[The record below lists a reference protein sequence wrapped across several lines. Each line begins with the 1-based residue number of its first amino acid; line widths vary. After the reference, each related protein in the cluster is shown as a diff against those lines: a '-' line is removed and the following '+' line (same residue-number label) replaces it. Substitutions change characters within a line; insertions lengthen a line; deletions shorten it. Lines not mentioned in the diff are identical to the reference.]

1 MAITRNSMPQ
11 PQTLPRGAD
20 GSQRTASQTSED
32 LLALFDAAPLNRRY
46 WAIFALMSAV
56 FVFDFFDFLVVGYLL
71 AAVASEWHLTY
82 GQSATILYSGGVGA
96 ILGAVVFGAFADAW
110 GRKPQMVI
118 GTFICALSSGLIA
131 FIPEGNWLLFAILRF
146 FVGVGLT
153 AAVTPSLT
161 VVVEL
166 TPTRHRTIATS
177 FYVVFASAGGF
188 LAPLIS
194 AALMGPYG
202 WRRVALL
209 GFIAAIIGI
218 LVWLFTPES
227 VRWLAAKG
235 RFAEA
240 REEVARH
247 LGLPLRSVPLP
258 TTPPSTVP
266 RGNLLDLLSEPRM
279 FWETILIWGGSSTA
293 GYGVYL
299 WGPTIVALLL
309 KVPVPQAA
317 GYFIFVAAAGV
328 TGKIIVTLIAPLIGR
343 RLLGVLWGFGGV
355 IALAAAGYYNSV
367 LLGGLPLLV
376 ILLCC
381 STFCIEGGF
390 SNLAPYTVES
400 YGVRM
405 GARSSGLGQTANGV
419 GKILGPLSLA
429 LIAGTSNLVSPQA
442 TEAAVFPAFLFL
454 AFCMLLVGLSFLV
467 LGVETHGKAMA
478 LGTEDEEVPARPVAL
493 GTEAR

>member
-1 MAITRNSMPQ
+1 MP
-11 PQTLPRGAD
+11 G
-20 GSQRTASQTSED
+20 QTSED
-32 LLALFDAAPLNRRY
+32 LLALFDSAPLNRRY
-46 WAIFALMSAV
+46 WVTFALMSAV

-71 AAVASEWHLTY
+71 AAVAREWHLTY
-82 GQSATILYSGGVGA
+82 GQSAVILYSGGLGA
-96 ILGAVVFGAFADAW
+96 IIGALVFGAFSDAW
-110 GRKPQMVI
+110 GRKQQMVI
-118 GTFICALSSGLIA
+118 GTFICAASAGLIA
-131 FIPEGNWLLFAILRF
+131 FIPEGAWWLFAILRF

-166 TPTRHRTIATS
+166 TPTRHRTVATS

-194 AALMGPYG
+194 AAMLGPYG

-209 GFIAAIIGI
+209 GFVAAVIGV

-240 REEVARH
+240 RAGVARH
-247 LGLPLRSVPLP
+247 LGLPLRQVPLP
-258 TTPPSTVP
+258 TIPPVTVP
-266 RGNLLDLLSEPRM
+266 RGNLLDLLSQPRM

-309 KVPVPQAA
+309 KVPVPEAA
-317 GYFIFVAAAGV
+317 KYFVFVSAAGV
-328 TGKIIVTLIAPLIGR
+328 AGKIVVTLIAPLMGR

-355 IALAAAGYYNSV
+355 IALAAAGYYNGV
-367 LLGGLPLLV
+367 LVNGLPLLV
-376 ILLCC
+376 ILLMC

-400 YGVRM
+400 YGVSL
-405 GARSSGLGQTANGV
+405 GARASGLGQTANGV

-429 LIAGTSNLVSPQA
+429 LIAGTSNLVSPKA

-454 AFCMLLVGLSFLV
+454 AFCMALVGLSFLI
-467 LGVETHGKAMA
+467 LGVETHGKAIA
-478 LGTEDEEVPARPVAL
+478 LGAEEKSPPARPAL
-493 GTEAR
+493 GAQTR

>member
-1 MAITRNSMPQ
+1 VP
-11 PQTLPRGAD
+11 G
-20 GSQRTASQTSED
+20 QTSDD
-32 LLALFDAAPLNRRY
+32 LLALFDGASLNRRY
-46 WAIFALMSAV
+46 WTTFVLMSAV
-56 FVFDFFDFLVVGYLL
+56 FIYDFFDFLVVGYLL
-71 AAVASEWHLTY
+71 AVVGPEWHLTY
-82 GQSATILYSGGVGA
+82 GQSAVILYSGGIGA
-96 ILGAVVFGAFADAW
+96 ITGALVFGAFSDAW
-110 GRKPQMVI
+110 GRKPQIVI
-118 GTFICALSSGLIA
+118 GTFICAVSSGLIA
-131 FIPEGNWLLFAILRF
+131 VIPDGGWWQFAILRF

-188 LAPLIS
+188 LAPLAS
-194 AALMGPYG
+194 AALLGPFG
-202 WRRVALL
+202 WRGVALL
-209 GFIAAIIGI
+209 GFGAAIIGA

-235 RFAEA
+235 RFEEA
-240 REEVARH
+240 RAEVAAH
-247 LGLPLRSVPLP
+247 LRLPLQSVPLP
-258 TTPPSTVP
+258 TIPPTTMPS
-266 RGNLLDLLSEPRM
+266 GNLLDLLSQPRM
-279 FWETILIWGGSSTA
+279 FFETILIWGGSSTA

-309 KVPVPQAA
+309 NVPVPQAA
-317 GYFIFVAAAGV
+317 KYFVFVSAAGV
-328 TGKIIVTLIAPLIGR
+328 TGKIIVTLVAPLIGR

-355 IALAAAGYYNSV
+355 VALAAAGYFNNV

-419 GKILGPLSLA
+419 GKILGPFSLA
-429 LIAGTSNLVSPQA
+429 LIAGTSNIVSPKA
-442 TEAAVFPAFLFL
+442 TEDAVFPAFVFL

-478 LGTEDEEVPARPVAL
+478 LGAEEEDASAARPVAL
-493 GTEAR
+493 GTETR

>member
-1 MAITRNSMPQ
+1 MP
-11 PQTLPRGAD
+11 G
-20 GSQRTASQTSED
+20 QTSED
-32 LLALFDAAPLNRRY
+32 LLALYDSAPLNARY
-46 WAIFALMSAV
+46 WGTFILMSAV

-71 AAVASEWHLTY
+71 AAVAREWHLTY
-82 GQSATILYSGGVGA
+82 GESAVILYSGGVGA
-96 ILGAVVFGAFADAW
+96 IIGALVFGAFSDAW
-110 GRKPQMVI
+110 GRKQQMVI
-118 GTFICALSSGLIA
+118 GTFICAVSSGLIA
-131 FIPEGNWLLFAILRF
+131 FIPEGAWWLFAILRF

-166 TPTRHRTIATS
+166 TPTRHRTFATS

-188 LAPLIS
+188 LAPAVS
-194 AALMGPYG
+194 AAIMGPYG

-209 GFIAAIIGI
+209 GFVAAIIGI

-240 REEVARH
+240 RAGVAKQ
-247 LGLPLRSVPLP
+247 LGLPLQRVPLP
-258 TTPPSTVP
+258 TTPPKTVP
-266 RGNLLDLLSEPRM
+266 RGNLLDLLSQPRM

-309 KVPVPQAA
+309 KVPVPEAA
-317 GYFIFVAAAGV
+317 KYFVFVAGAGV
-328 TGKIIVTLIAPLIGR
+328 TGKIVVTFLAPLIGR

-355 IALAAAGYYNSV
+355 IALAAAGYYNGV
-367 LLGGLPLLV
+367 LVNGLPLLV
-376 ILLCC
+376 ILLMC

-400 YGVRM
+400 YGVSL

-419 GKILGPLSLA
+419 GKIIGPLSLA
-429 LIAGTSNLVSPQA
+429 LIAGTSHLVSAQQ
-442 TEAAVFPAFLFL
+442 TEAAVLPAFLFL
-454 AFCMLLVGLSFLV
+454 AFCMALVGLSFLI
-467 LGVETHGKAMA
+467 LGVETHGRAMA
-478 LGTEDEEVPARPVAL
+478 LGTDEAPQQRPQSGVL
-493 GTEAR
+493 GREAH

>member
-1 MAITRNSMPQ
+1 MP
-11 PQTLPRGAD
+11 G
-20 GSQRTASQTSED
+20 QTSEE
-32 LLALFDAAPLNRRY
+32 LLSLFDTAPLNRRY
-46 WAIFALMSAV
+46 WTTFALMSAV
-56 FVFDFFDFLVVGYLL
+56 FVFDFFDFLIVGYIL
-71 AAVASEWHLTY
+71 AEVGRQWHLTY
-82 GQSATILYSGGVGA
+82 GQSALILYSGGVGA
-96 ILGAVVFGAFADAW
+96 ILGALVFGALSDAW
-110 GRKPQMVI
+110 GRKQQIVI
-118 GTFICALSSGLIA
+118 GTFVCAISAGAIALIPA
-131 FIPEGNWLLFAILRF
+131 GAWWLFAILRF
-146 FVGVGLT
+146 FVGLGLT

-188 LAPLIS
+188 LAPVIA
-194 AALMGPYG
+194 AALLGPYG
-202 WRRVALL
+202 WRGVAAV
-209 GFIAAIIGI
+209 GFIPAIIGA
-218 LVWLFTPES
+218 LTWFLTPES

-240 REEVARH
+240 RAEVAKH

-258 TTPPSTVP
+258 TVPPTTTP
-266 RGNLLDLLSEPRM
+266 RGNLLDLLSQPRM

-317 GYFIFVAAAGV
+317 KYFVLVSAAGV
-328 TGKIIVTLIAPLIGR
+328 TGKIVVTLIAPRIGR
-343 RLLGVLWGFGGV
+343 RLLGVVWGFGGV
-355 IALAAAGYYNSV
+355 IALAAAGYYNNM
-367 LLGGLPLLV
+367 LLNGLPLLV

-381 STFCIEGGF
+381 STFFIEGGF

-400 YGVRM
+400 YGVSL

-429 LIAGTSNLVSPQA
+429 LIAGTSNIISPHA
-442 TEAAVFPAFLFL
+442 TQEAVFPAFLFL
-454 AFCMLLVGLSFLV
+454 AFCMALVGLSFLI
-467 LGVETHGKAMA
+467 LGVETHGRTIAITADEPPVRPRRSM
-478 LGTEDEEVPARPVAL
+478 LGTEPR
-493 GTEAR
+493 

>member
-11 PQTLPRGAD
+11 TQPLPRGAD

-71 AAVASEWHLTY
+71 AAVAREWHLTY

-96 ILGAVVFGAFADAW
+96 IVGAVVFGAFADAW

-118 GTFICALSSGLIA
+118 GTFICALSSGLTA
-131 FIPEGNWLLFAILRF
+131 FIPEGGWLLFAILRF

-188 LAPLIS
+188 LAPAIS
-194 AALMGPYG
+194 AAIMGPYG
-202 WRRVALL
+202 WRRVAML
-209 GFIAAIIGI
+209 GFIALIFGI
-218 LVWLFTPES
+218 LVWIFTPES
-227 VRWLAAKG
+227 ARWLTAKG

-240 REEVARH
+240 RAEVARF
-247 LGLPLRSVPLP
+247 LGLPLGQVPLP
-258 TTPPSTVP
+258 TVPPVVRPS
-266 RGNLLDLLSEPRM
+266 GNLLELLSQPRM
-279 FWETILIWGGSSTA
+279 FLETILIWGGSSTA

-309 KVPVPQAA
+309 SVPVPQAA
-317 GYFIFVAAAGV
+317 FYFVFVSAAGV
-328 TGKIIVTLIAPLIGR
+328 TGKIVVTLVAPLIGR
-343 RLLGVLWGFGGV
+343 RSLGVIWGLGGAV
-355 IALAAAGYYNSV
+355 ALALAGYYNTAFVSGVPLMVV
-367 LLGGLPLLV
+367 LL
-376 ILLCC
+376 CA

-400 YGVRM
+400 YGVNL
-405 GARSSGLGQTANGV
+405 GARASGLGQTANGF
-419 GKILGPLSLA
+419 GKIIGPLSLA
-429 LIAGTSNLVSPQA
+429 LIAGTSHLVSPEQ
-442 TEAAVFPAFLFL
+442 TQAAVLPAFLFL
-454 AFCMLLVGLSFLV
+454 AFCMALVGLSFLF
-467 LGVETHGKAMA
+467 LGVETHGKAMV
-478 LGTEDEEVPARPVAL
+478 LDHGTAH
-493 GTEAR
+493 

>member
-1 MAITRNSMPQ
+1 MP
-11 PQTLPRGAD
+11 G
-20 GSQRTASQTSED
+20 QTSED
-32 LLALFDAAPLNRRY
+32 LLALFDSAPFNRRY
-46 WAIFALMSAV
+46 WVAFALMSAV
-56 FVFDFFDFLVVGYLL
+56 FVYDFFDFLVVGYLL
-71 AAVASEWHLTY
+71 AQVAPEWHLTY
-82 GQSATILYSGGVGA
+82 GQSAVILYSGGVGA
-96 ILGAVVFGAFADAW
+96 ILGALVFGALSDAW
-110 GRKPQMVI
+110 GRKQQIVI
-118 GTFICALSSGLIA
+118 GTFICAFSAGLIA
-131 FIPEGNWLLFAILRF
+131 AIPEGAWWLFAILRF
-146 FVGVGLT
+146 FVGIGLT

-194 AALMGPYG
+194 AALLGPFG
-202 WRRVALL
+202 WRGVAVV
-209 GFIAAIIGI
+209 GFGAAVIGV
-218 LVWLFTPES
+218 LVWLYTPES

-235 RFAEA
+235 RFEEA
-240 REEVARH
+240 RAEVARH
-247 LGLPLRSVPLP
+247 LDLPLQSVPLP
-258 TTPPSTVP
+258 AVPPTTVP
-266 RGNLLDLLSEPRM
+266 SGNLLDLLSQPRM
-279 FWETILIWGGSSTA
+279 FLETILIWGGSSTA

-317 GYFIFVAAAGV
+317 KYFVFVSAAGV
-328 TGKIIVTLIAPLIGR
+328 TGKIIVTLISPLMGR
-343 RLLGVLWGFGGV
+343 RVLGVLWGFGGV
-355 IALAAAGYYNSV
+355 VALAAAGYYNSV

-419 GKILGPLSLA
+419 GKIVGPLSLA

-442 TEAAVFPAFLFL
+442 TADAVFPAFLFL
-454 AFCMLLVGLSFLV
+454 AFCMLLVGLSFLL
-467 LGVETHGKAMA
+467 LGVETHGRAMA
-478 LGTEDEEVPARPVAL
+478 LGAGGEPA
-493 GTEAR
+493 